1 MARISRTITFS
12 LPPELADRVDE
23 ILKQEGRTR
32 SGLLRTALLRYIE
45 ECEWRQ
51 LLQYGERRTRDKGI
65 CSEDVGL
72 LVEEI
77 RAETAAS
84 RS

>member
-1 MARISRTITFS
+1 MARTSRTITFS
-12 LPPELADRVDE
+12 LPPELADRVDD

-32 SGLLRTALLRYIE
+32 SALLRTALRRYIE
-45 ECEWRQ
+45 EREWRQ
-51 LLQYGERRTRDKGI
+51 LLQYGERRTREKGI
-65 CSEDVGL
+65 GPEDVGL
-72 LVEEI
+72 LVEEF